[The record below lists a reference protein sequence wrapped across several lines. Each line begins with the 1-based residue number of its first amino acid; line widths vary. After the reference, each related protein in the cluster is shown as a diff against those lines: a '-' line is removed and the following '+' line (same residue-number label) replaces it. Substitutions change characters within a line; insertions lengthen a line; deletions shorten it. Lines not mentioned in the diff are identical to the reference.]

1 MHLYGNTLERY
12 VTRDLPQE
20 QLVVLDSHVSNCM
33 FCAHGL
39 ADQAVMSTAWERRGW
54 LGRSAS
60 ASAACGFSAAGSAAG
75 AGSGAGGG
83 GGEPVELSST

>member
-54 LGRSAS
+54 LGRLVRVEAPSAVDDS
-60 ASAACGFSAAGSAAG
+60 LEELDAKAA
-75 AGSGAGGG
+75 
-83 GGEPVELSST
+83 

>member
-12 VTRDLPQE
+12 VARDLPQE

-39 ADQAVMSTAWERRGW
+39 ADQAVVSTAWERRGW
-54 LGRSAS
+54 LGRLVRVEPAS
-60 ASAACGFSAAGSAAG
+60 WVDDTVEELDAKAA
-75 AGSGAGGG
+75 
-83 GGEPVELSST
+83 